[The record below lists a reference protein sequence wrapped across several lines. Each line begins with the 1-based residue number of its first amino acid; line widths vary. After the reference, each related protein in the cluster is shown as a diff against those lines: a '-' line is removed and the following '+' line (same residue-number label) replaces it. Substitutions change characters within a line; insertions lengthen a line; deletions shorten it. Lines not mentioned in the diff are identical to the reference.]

1 MHVEETSLPGVLLVT
16 PQVHRDPRGF
26 FIETYHQE
34 RYRAAGMDAVLVQD
48 NHSQSVQGT
57 LRGLHTQL
65 KRPQAKLVRC
75 VEGVIWDVAVDIR
88 VGSPAFGQWTG
99 AELSAATGRQIYIPT
114 GFAHGFV
121 VLSERA
127 QVEYKCS
134 DVYVPDDQLG
144 IRWNDPQLAVEWP
157 RAVEP
162 VLSDKDKMAPL
173 LKDLMDRLPRYHV

>member
-1 MHVEETSLPGVLLVT
+1 MHVEQTSLPGVLLIA

-26 FIETYHQE
+26 FIETYHQQ
-34 RYRAAGMDAVLVQD
+34 RYRDAGVDAVFVQD
-48 NHSQSVQGT
+48 NHSASVQGT
-57 LRGLHTQL
+57 LRGLHAQL

-75 VEGVIWDVAVDIR
+75 VEGEIWDVAVDIR
-88 VGSPAFGQWTG
+88 VGSPTFGQWTG
-99 AELSAATGRQIYIPT
+99 AELSAATGRQIYIPI

-144 IRWNDPQLAVEWP
+144 IRWDDPQLGLQWP
-157 RAVEP
+157 QANAP
-162 VLSDKDKMAPL
+162 ILSAKDSQAPL
-173 LKDLMDRLPRYHV
+173 LADVMGRLPRFGS